1 MLSAHKKLSSVT
13 MPDDSD
19 EDIGDESNEDDFIAA
34 NGDRE
39 AVAAAH
45 MLVSQNPMK
54 LFELRCNGKVKET
67 VERGVL
73 VEYIQRLFALP
84 SCYSKYSKRFTACSC
99 LRDLQENAIF
109 DIIADRLS
117 E

>member
-1 MLSAHKKLSSVT
+1 

-54 LFELRCNGKVKET
+54 LVELH
-67 VERGVL
+67 
-73 VEYIQRLFALP
+73 
-84 SCYSKYSKRFTACSC
+84 
-99 LRDLQENAIF
+99 
-109 DIIADRLS
+109 
-117 E
+117 